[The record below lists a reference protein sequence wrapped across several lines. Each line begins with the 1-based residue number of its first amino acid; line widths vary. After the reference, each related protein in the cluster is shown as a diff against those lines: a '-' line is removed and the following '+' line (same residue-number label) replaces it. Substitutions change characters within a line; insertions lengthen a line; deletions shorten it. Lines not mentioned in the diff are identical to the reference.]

1 MAKKIVL
8 VFAILALAVVAF
20 GGTVPVPG
28 GNYRI
33 TLTQP
38 SVVKGIELKPGDYKV
53 SVVADKVTIDNGK
66 QTVESAV
73 KVEMVEKKFD
83 STSIRYNSE
92 SGKQMIVEIR
102 IGGTKTKLNFN

>member
-1 MAKKIVL
+1 MAKKLVL

-38 SVVKGIELKPGDYKV
+38 SVVKGIELKPGEYKV
-53 SVVADKVTIDNGK
+53 SVAADRVTIDNGK

-73 KVEMVEKKFD
+73 KIELMEKKFD
-83 STSIRYNSE
+83 TTSIRYNTE
-92 SGKQMIVEIR
+92 AGKQTIVEIR
-102 IGGTKTKLNFN
+102 IGGSKTKLNFN